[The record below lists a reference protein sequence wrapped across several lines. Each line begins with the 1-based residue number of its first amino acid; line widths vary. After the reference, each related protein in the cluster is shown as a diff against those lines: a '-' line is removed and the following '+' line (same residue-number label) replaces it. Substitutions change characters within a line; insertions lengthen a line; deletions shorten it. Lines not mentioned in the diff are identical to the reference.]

1 MREGQAIEH
10 LQLSSGGVTSSD
22 CERGAESRGEETD
35 VLVIATHEV
44 DDVEHW
50 FNSPKRAEFFE
61 KHGMKATAFRDPG
74 GSGNLTAVLIET
86 PDMETLQ
93 AAPET
98 EEAQQA
104 EEYDGVRADTIK
116 IFIAG

>member
-1 MREGQAIEH
+1 
-10 LQLSSGGVTSSD
+10 
-22 CERGAESRGEETD
+22 

-61 KHGMKATAFRDPG
+61 QYGLKVTAFRDPE
-74 GSGNLTAVLIET
+74 GNNKTTAVLIET

-93 AAPET
+93 AALAT
-98 EEAQQA
+98 EEGRQAQDH
-104 EEYDGVRADTIK
+104 DGVRVDTIRV
-116 IFIAG
+116 FVAG